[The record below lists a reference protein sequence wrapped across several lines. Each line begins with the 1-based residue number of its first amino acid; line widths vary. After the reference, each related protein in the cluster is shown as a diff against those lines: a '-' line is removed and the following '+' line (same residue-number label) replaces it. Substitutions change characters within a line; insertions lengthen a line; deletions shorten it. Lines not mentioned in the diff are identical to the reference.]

1 MAGVSSHESDGPLLV
16 PTGTSGVLGAGIL
29 AAAFSAVS
37 GSINSVA
44 ERLKAEPVPPAMYAI
59 HYVVK
64 FNFTLKMIHVT
75 KGFWTLSYCVW
86 NLQVTSKTLINTTS
100 LRFLPTT
107 SLPHSKMG
115 P

>member
-44 ERLKAEPVPPAMYAI
+44 ERLKAEPIPPAM
-59 HYVVK
+59 
-64 FNFTLKMIHVT
+64 
-75 KGFWTLSYCVW
+75 
-86 NLQVTSKTLINTTS
+86 
-100 LRFLPTT
+100 
-107 SLPHSKMG
+107 
-115 P
+115 